1 MPKMGRHWH
10 PRRVF
15 QHEYKEA
22 IDTEANRLCAEAIK
36 AGEKRPKGGDPTH
49 FDFRERVVTD
59 MMGKLKKKQLEE
71 LQAMADEYNKTGVDP
86 ELKAKYV

>member
-1 MPKMGRHWH
+1 MPKMGKQWH

-22 IDTEANRLCAEAIK
+22 IDTKANRLCAKAIK

-49 FDFRERVVTD
+49 FDFQEQVVTET
-59 MMGKLKKKQLEE
+59 MGKLTKKQVDRLPSTAE
-71 LQAMADEYNKTGVDP
+71 EYNKKGVDP
-86 ELKAKYV
+86 KLKSK

>member
-1 MPKMGRHWH
+1 MLKMGKQWH

-36 AGEKRPKGGDPTH
+36 AGEKGEIQPILIFGSRWSP
-49 FDFRERVVTD
+49 R
-59 MMGKLKKKQLEE
+59 
-71 LQAMADEYNKTGVDP
+71 
-86 ELKAKYV
+86 